1 MKTVLIVDDQT
12 SVLLTLEAILKK
24 ENFIVVSC
32 TNSLDAFEH
41 IQREKFDVVITDA
54 VMPMGTS
61 GFSLISTIRS
71 QPSNNQKV
79 PILMLTG
86 KRDPADVE
94 KAISVGA
101 NDYMIKP
108 IDPDVLMTKLKKLLS
123 QKSDKDDFV
132 HAVVNQPAS
141 IPMKLTLI
149 SSSEVS
155 AKFSADVGLIPGQI
169 YKMTSD
175 FFNIFERTT
184 VSIRVNTSDLKVDH
198 YEITANY
205 VGLSEKELSHIRT
218 WVRNK
223 LIQDKPTE

>member
-12 SVLLTLEAILKK
+12 SVLVTLEAILKK
-24 ENFIVVSC
+24 EGFIVISC
-32 TNSLDAFEH
+32 TNSLDAFEN
-41 IQREKFDVVITDA
+41 IQREKFDVVVTDA

-71 QPSNNQKV
+71 QPSQNSKV

-108 IDPDVLMTKLKKLLS
+108 IDPDVLISKLKKLMA
-123 QKSDKDDFV
+123 QNSDQSDFV
-132 HAVVNQPAS
+132 HAKVNQAAS
-141 IPMKLTLI
+141 VPMKI
-149 SSSEVS
+149 SIISTSEVS
-155 AKFSADVGLIPGQI
+155 VKFSSDVGFIPGHI
-169 YKMTSD
+169 YKISSD
-175 FFNIFERTT
+175 FFNIFEKTT
-184 VSIRVNTSDLKVDH
+184 VSIRVNTSDLKNNLFEVSG
-198 YEITANY
+198 NY

-218 WVRNK
+218 WIRNK
-223 LIQDKPTE
+223 LIQERS

>member
-71 QPSNNQKV
+71 QPSHNQKV

-108 IDPDVLMTKLKKLLS
+108 IDPDVLLTKLKKLLV
-123 QKSDKDDFV
+123 QKSDQADFV
-132 HAVVNQPAS
+132 HAIVNKPAS
-141 IPMKLTLI
+141 IPLKLTII
-149 SSSEVS
+149 STSEIS
-155 AKFSADVGLIPGQI
+155 AKFSSDVGLIPGQI
-169 YKMTSD
+169 YKITSD

-184 VSIRVNTSDLKVDH
+184 VSVRVNTSDLKTDH
-198 YEITANY
+198 YEISANY

-218 WVRNK
+218 WIRNK

>member
-1 MKTVLIVDDQT
+1 MKTVLIVDDQN

-24 ENFIVVSC
+24 EGFIVVSC
-32 TNSLDAFEH
+32 TNSLDAFEN

-71 QPSNNQKV
+71 QPTINQKV

-108 IDPDVLMTKLKKLLS
+108 IDPDVLLSKLKKLLE
-123 QKSDKDDFV
+123 QKSDQADFV
-132 HAVVNQPAS
+132 HAPVNKPAS
-141 IPMKLTLI
+141 FPMKLSITSTSEI
-149 SSSEVS
+149 SV
-155 AKFSADVGLIPGQI
+155 KFNSDVGLIPGQI
-169 YKMTSD
+169 YKITSD
-175 FFNIFERTT
+175 FFNIFEKTT
-184 VSIRVNTSDLKVDH
+184 VSIRVNTSDLKTDH
-198 YEITANY
+198 YETSANY

-218 WVRNK
+218 WIRNK
-223 LIQDKPTE
+223 LIQDKV

>member
-24 ENFIVVSC
+24 EGVIVVSC
-32 TNSLDAFEH
+32 TNSLDAFEN

-71 QPSNNQKV
+71 QPSANQKV

-108 IDPDVLMTKLKKLLS
+108 IDPDVLLSKLKKLLV
-123 QKSDKDDFV
+123 QKSDQADFV
-132 HAVVNQPAS
+132 HASVNKPAS
-141 IPMKLTLI
+141 LPMKLTII
-149 SSSEVS
+149 STSEISV
-155 AKFSADVGLIPGQI
+155 KFNSDVGFIPGQI
-169 YKMTSD
+169 YKISSD
-175 FFNIFERTT
+175 FFNIFEKNSAS
-184 VSIRVNTSDLKVDH
+184 VRVNTSELKTDH
-198 YEITANY
+198 YEISANY

-218 WVRNK
+218 WIRNK
-223 LIQDKPTE
+223 LIQEKGE

>member
-1 MKTVLIVDDQT
+1 MKTVLIVDDQN
-12 SVLLTLEAILKK
+12 SVLLTLQAILKK
-24 ENFIVVSC
+24 EGFTVISC
-32 TNSLDAFEH
+32 TNSLDAFES

-71 QPSNNQKV
+71 QPSLNSKV

-108 IDPDVLMTKLKKLLS
+108 IDPDVLMQKLNKLIKGAS
-123 QKSDKDDFV
+123 QEEFI
-132 HAVVNQPAS
+132 HASVQKPAT
-141 IPMKLTLI
+141 IPNKLTI
-149 SSSEVS
+149 ASTSEIGLTFTS
-155 AKFSADVGLIPGQI
+155 DVGFIPGQI
-169 YKMTSD
+169 YKITSD
-175 FFNIFERTT
+175 FFNIFEKTT
-184 VSIRVNTSDLKVDH
+184 VSVRVNTAEVKNDY

-218 WVRNK
+218 WIRNK
-223 LIQDKPTE
+223 LIADKK

>member
-24 ENFIVVSC
+24 EGFIVVSC
-32 TNSLDAFEH
+32 TNSLDAFEN

-71 QPSNNQKV
+71 QPNINSKV

-108 IDPDVLMTKLKKLLS
+108 IDPDVLLTKLKKLLA
-123 QKSDKDDFV
+123 QKADQADFV
-132 HAVVNQPAS
+132 HAPVNQPAS
-141 IPMKLTLI
+141 LPMKITILSTSEI
-149 SSSEVS
+149 SV
-155 AKFSADVGLIPGQI
+155 KFSSDVGFIPGQI
-169 YKMTSD
+169 YKITSD
-175 FFNIFERTT
+175 FFNLFEKTT
-184 VSIRVNTSDLKVDH
+184 VSIRVNTSDLKGSH
-198 YEITANY
+198 YEVSANY

-218 WVRNK
+218 WIRNK
-223 LIQDKPTE
+223 LIQEKS

>member
-1 MKTVLIVDDQT
+1 MKTVLIVDDQY
-12 SVLLTLEAILKK
+12 SVLLTLQAILKK
-24 ENFIVVSC
+24 EGFTVISC
-32 TNSLDAFEH
+32 TNSLDAFEN

-71 QPSNNQKV
+71 QPNVNTKV

-108 IDPDVLMTKLKKLLS
+108 IDPDVLMQKVNKLIKGAS
-123 QKSDKDDFV
+123 TEEFV
-132 HAVVNQPAS
+132 HASVQKPAS
-141 IPMKLTLI
+141 IPNKLTI
-149 SSSEVS
+149 ASTSEIGLTFTS
-155 AKFSADVGLIPGQI
+155 DVGFIPGQI
-169 YKMTSD
+169 YKITSD
-175 FFNIFERTT
+175 FFNLFEKTT
-184 VSIRVNTSDLKVDH
+184 VSVRVNTSEVKNDY

-205 VGLSEKELSHIRT
+205 VGLSEKELTHIRT
-218 WVRNK
+218 WIRNK
-223 LIQDKPTE
+223 LIADKK

>member
-12 SVLLTLEAILKK
+12 SVLVTLEAILKK
-24 ENFIVVSC
+24 EGFIVISC
-32 TNSLDAFEH
+32 TNSLDAFEN
-41 IQREKFDVVITDA
+41 IQREKFDVVVTDA

-71 QPSNNQKV
+71 QPSQNSKV

-108 IDPDVLMTKLKKLLS
+108 IDPDVLISKLKKLMA
-123 QKSDKDDFV
+123 QNSDQSDFV
-132 HAVVNQPAS
+132 HAKVNQAAS
-141 IPMKLTLI
+141 VPMKI
-149 SSSEVS
+149 SIISTSEVS
-155 AKFSADVGLIPGQI
+155 IKFSSDVGFIPGHI
-169 YKMTSD
+169 YKISSD
-175 FFNIFERTT
+175 FFNIFEKTT
-184 VSIRVNTSDLKVDH
+184 VSIRVNTSDLKNNLFEVSG
-198 YEITANY
+198 NY

-218 WVRNK
+218 WIRNK
-223 LIQDKPTE
+223 LIQERS

>member
-1 MKTVLIVDDQT
+1 MKTILIVDDQN
-12 SVLLTLEAILKK
+12 SVLLTLQAILKK
-24 ENFIVVSC
+24 EGFTVVAC
-32 TNSLDAFEH
+32 TNSLDAYEN

-71 QPSNNQKV
+71 QPNINSKV

-94 KAISVGA
+94 KAIAVGA

-108 IDPDVLMTKLKKLLS
+108 IDPDVLMQKINKLFIQTGL
-123 QKSDKDDFV
+123 QEEFV
-132 HAVVNQPAS
+132 HASVQKLAS
-141 IPMKLTLI
+141 IPNKLTI
-149 SSSEVS
+149 ASTSEIGL
-155 AKFSADVGLIPGQI
+155 KFTSDVGFIPGQI
-169 YKMTSD
+169 YKISSD
-175 FFNIFERTT
+175 FFNIFERST
-184 VSIRVNTSDLKVDH
+184 VSVRVNSSELKNDF

-205 VGLSEKELSHIRT
+205 VGLSEVELSHIRT

-223 LIQDKPTE
+223 LIQDKK

>member
-12 SVLLTLEAILKK
+12 SVLVTLEAILKK
-24 ENFIVVSC
+24 EGFIVVSC
-32 TNSLDAFEH
+32 TNSLDAFEN

-71 QPSNNQKV
+71 QPTVNAKV

-108 IDPDVLMTKLKKLLS
+108 IDPDVLMTKLTKLLT
-123 QKSDKDDFV
+123 KNSDQSDFV
-132 HAVVNQPAS
+132 HAKVNQPAS
-141 IPMKLTLI
+141 VPMKI
-149 SSSEVS
+149 SILSTSEIS
-155 AKFSADVGLIPGQI
+155 LKFSSDMGFIPGQI
-169 YKMTSD
+169 YKITSD
-175 FFNIFERTT
+175 FFNIFEKTT
-184 VSIRVNTSDLKVDH
+184 VSIRVNTSDLKSNL
-198 YEITANY
+198 YEVSANY

-218 WVRNK
+218 WIRNK
-223 LIQDKPTE
+223 LIQEKS

>member
-12 SVLLTLEAILKK
+12 SVLVTLEAILKK
-24 ENFIVVSC
+24 EGFIVISC
-32 TNSLDAFEH
+32 TNSLDAFEN
-41 IQREKFDVVITDA
+41 IQREKFDVVVTDA

-71 QPSNNQKV
+71 QPSQNSKV

-108 IDPDVLMTKLKKLLS
+108 IDPDVLISKLKKLMA
-123 QKSDKDDFV
+123 QNSDQSDFV
-132 HAVVNQPAS
+132 HAKVNQAAS
-141 IPMKLTLI
+141 VPMKI
-149 SSSEVS
+149 SIISTSEVS
-155 AKFSADVGLIPGQI
+155 VKFSSDVGFIPGQI
-169 YKMTSD
+169 YKISSD
-175 FFNIFERTT
+175 FFNIFEKTT
-184 VSIRVNTSDLKVDH
+184 VSIRVNTSNLKNNLFEVSG
-198 YEITANY
+198 NY

-218 WVRNK
+218 WIRNK
-223 LIQDKPTE
+223 LIQERS

>member
-1 MKTVLIVDDQT
+1 MKSVLIVDDQN

-24 ENFIVVSC
+24 EGFIVVAC
-32 TNSLDAFEH
+32 TNSLDAFEN

-71 QPSNNQKV
+71 QPSVNAKV

-108 IDPDVLMTKLKKLLS
+108 IDPDILLTKLKKLLV
-123 QKSDKDDFV
+123 QKGDEADFV
-132 HAVVNQPAS
+132 HAPVNQAAALPVK
-141 IPMKLTLI
+141 ITI
-149 SSSEVS
+149 RSSSEISV
-155 AKFSADVGLIPGQI
+155 KFSSDVGFIPGQI
-169 YKMTSD
+169 YKITSD
-175 FFNIFERTT
+175 FFNLFEKTT
-184 VSIRVNTSDLKVDH
+184 VSIRVNTSELKNDH
-198 YEITANY
+198 YEVSANY

-223 LIQDKPTE
+223 LILEKS